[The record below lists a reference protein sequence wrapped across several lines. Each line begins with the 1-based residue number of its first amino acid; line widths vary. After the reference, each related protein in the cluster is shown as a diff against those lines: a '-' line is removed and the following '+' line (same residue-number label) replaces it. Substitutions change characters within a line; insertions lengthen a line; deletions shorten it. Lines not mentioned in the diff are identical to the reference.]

1 MKIKEIHIVPLARQV
16 IEIVREIQSLT
27 EEGESIF
34 KYPVKC
40 LPNEREHY

>member
-27 EEGESIF
+27 EEGRVYFQVSGQ
-34 KYPVKC
+34 V
-40 LPNEREHY
+40 LAQ